1 MQNLQR
7 KTNVRRLSPG
17 RKASTSFAAL
27 AAGQGSYTNFVNVSG
42 HKQKQ
47 TGGNTTAATNRA
59 SARGTKKLNDDLMEN
74 GELFGSDSVDGELV
88 ARLK

>member
-1 MQNLQR
+1 M
-7 KTNVRRLSPG
+7 
-17 RKASTSFAAL
+17 
-27 AAGQGSYTNFVNVSG
+27 NVSG

-47 TGGNTTAATNRA
+47 TVGNTTAATNRA